1 MGPNDFNKSYIFDP
15 AKKITRIEVII
26 DKNELQIIQI
36 NFFSGTQTLVKVGL
50 DDVDAG
56 RVESFEIADDEKLI
70 GCKLHEEC
78 ISIAHSEVEEIPVNC
93 FFRGVTWIKVKVK
106 KAKLLGIVEQEMT
119 ETVNEFRVVKKKS
132 KCFLF

>member
-70 GCKLHEEC
+70 GC
-78 ISIAHSEVEEIPVNC
+78 
-93 FFRGVTWIKVKVK
+93 
-106 KAKLLGIVEQEMT
+106 
-119 ETVNEFRVVKKKS
+119 
-132 KCFLF
+132 